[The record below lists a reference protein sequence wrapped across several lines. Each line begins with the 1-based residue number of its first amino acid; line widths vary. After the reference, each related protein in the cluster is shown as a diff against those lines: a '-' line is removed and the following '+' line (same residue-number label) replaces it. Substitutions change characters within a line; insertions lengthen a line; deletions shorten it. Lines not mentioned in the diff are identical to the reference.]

1 MCVCSDMGKMRSD
14 GGFIIEGRV
23 ADVMRFKVF
32 AKVIYPTPIEEALGT
47 HPSILDIQV
56 RHKKN
61 LVYCF
66 FKCIICLVLV
76 VPSSTSASWIYYFSI
91 WCMKYD
97 INSIPHCWYLCITII
112 SLCISSCINLHILF
126 SLCIICRWYQGR
138 EMTGWEMKSLF
149 VYGEFIL
156 IFLG

>member
-66 FKCIICLVLV
+66 L
-76 VPSSTSASWIYYFSI
+76 SASYV
-91 WCMKYD
+91 WCWLFPRLPPQVEYIILAYD
-97 INSIPHCWYLCITII
+97 A
-112 SLCISSCINLHILF
+112 
-126 SLCIICRWYQGR
+126 
-138 EMTGWEMKSLF
+138 
-149 VYGEFIL
+149 
-156 IFLG
+156 

>member
-61 LVYCF
+61 QLSPG
-66 FKCIICLVLV
+66 KLCIF
-76 VPSSTSASWIYYFSI
+76 SASHLYF
-91 WCMKYD
+91 CMF
-97 INSIPHCWYLCITII
+97 PRL
-112 SLCISSCINLHILF
+112 LLHMD
-126 SLCIICRWYQGR
+126 Y
-138 EMTGWEMKSLF
+138 
-149 VYGEFIL
+149 
-156 IFLG
+156 IF